1 MMYACVRCL
10 QEWVMGGVC
19 SMSSY
24 DRLLLHVWVQ
34 IMMSDEGC
42 IIWDVEGMWC
52 GTLFMTHD
60 AYNKMHGAYGL
71 VHDTLMHDT

>member
-1 MMYACVRCL
+1 
-10 QEWVMGGVC
+10 
-19 SMSSY
+19 
-24 DRLLLHVWVQ
+24 
-34 IMMSDEGC
+34 MMSDEGC